1 MEGKE
6 DSQANSSQQPHEIE
20 EVSRGMP
27 TPIRQDPVIKK
38 LLKNLPKSLAES
50 YTDEQLQGMRIAVGD
65 GTWGKHFIDNRGTFA
80 FPFVPWRFYYVF
92 LLGKN
97 RRAYTRREKHA
108 SMLMFVGLIFGFI
121 IISILFG
128 LLTLYILKSALGIDL
143 LEGTSLGIWDWFK
156 DIF

>member
-1 MEGKE
+1 MGDQE
-6 DSQANSSQQPHEIE
+6 DSKARASQQPHEIE
-20 EVSRGMP
+20 EVSLGVP
-27 TPIRQDPVIKK
+27 TKIRQDPVIIK
-38 LLKNLPKSLAES
+38 LLKNLPKGLANT

-108 SMLMFVGLIFGFI
+108 SMLMFVGLMFGFI